1 MKKVLII
8 TYYWPPSGGAG
19 VQRWLKFVKYLPQFG
34 IEPVVLTVDPEQ
46 AAYPVMDASLEKDVA
61 ENVRVYRTPCTDYFK
76 FYRLF
81 SGKKELPTGGISS
94 DGKSSLKQK
103 IMGFVRGNLLLPDP
117 RRGWNSYAYPKA
129 VELIR
134 EHGIDAVVTTSPPHS
149 TQLIGLKLKKTLG
162 IRWIADLRDPWTDI
176 YYYNQFYHTAIAKAI
191 DKAYERKVVENAD
204 ELITVSADL
213 ARIYAGKSIA
223 QVQNKIHVIPNGFD
237 ESDFQP
243 TIYQKANE
251 PIIAYTGT
259 LSDEYD
265 LSGFI
270 QAMKHNA
277 TGLGLRF
284 VGKVSPGQQQLLANL
299 SVKTE
304 YIAHI
309 PHQAS
314 IQHLMKARILLLV
327 IPKVSNNRGI
337 LTGKFFE
344 YLAAG
349 KPILAIGPTDGDL
362 AELIKTTKCGAMF
375 EYSDHEGML
384 RFIQQHNAGTNGQ
397 GTSEAVQSFSR
408 RILTKELAQVLL
420 KIEQA

>member
-1 MKKVLII
+1 MKKVLIL

-34 IEPVVLTVDPEQ
+34 IEPIVLTVDSEQ
-46 AAYPVMDASLEKDVA
+46 AAYPVRDASLENDVSN
-61 ENVRVYRTPCTDYFK
+61 NVKVFRTPCTDYFK
-76 FYRLF
+76 FYRMF

-117 RRGWNSYAYPKA
+117 RRGWNSYAYQKA

-134 EHGIDAVVTTSPPHS
+134 EHGIDTVVTTSPPHS
-149 TQLIGLKLKKTLG
+149 TQLIGLRLKKNLG

-204 ELITVSADL
+204 ALVTVSADL
-213 ARIYAGKSIA
+213 ARIYGGKTSISI
-223 QVQNKIHVIPNGFD
+223 QHKINVIPNGFD
-237 ESDFQP
+237 ESDFPPALYTQED
-243 TIYQKANE
+243 E
-251 PIIAYTGT
+251 PVIAYTGT

-270 QAMKHNA
+270 RAMQDSA
-277 TGLGLRF
+277 SGLGLRF
-284 VGKVSPGQQQLLANL
+284 VGKVSPAQQHLLEDL
-299 SVKTE
+299 PVKPE
-304 YIAHI
+304 YIGHV

-314 IQHLMKARILLLV
+314 IEHLMKARILLLV
-327 IPKVSNNRGI
+327 IPKVTNNRGI

-344 YLAAG
+344 YLASG
-349 KPILAIGPTDGDL
+349 KPILAIGPCDGDL
-362 AELIKTTKCGAMF
+362 AKIIRSTGCGAMF
-375 EYSDHEGML
+375 EYADWEGIKAFVL
-384 RFIQQHNAGTNGQ
+384 QNADKGKNFKPRIGA
-397 GTSEAVQSFSR
+397 EMYSR
-408 RILTKELAQVLL
+408 RSLTKRLASVLNVL
-420 KIEQA
+420 EER

>member
-46 AAYPVMDASLEKDVA
+46 AAYPVIDASLEKDVA

-117 RRGWNSYAYPKA
+117 RRGWNSYAYQKA

-134 EHGIDAVVTTSPPHS
+134 EHGIDTVVTTSPPHS
-149 TQLIGLKLKKTLG
+149 TQLIGLKLKKNLG

-204 ELITVSADL
+204 TLITVSADL
-213 ARIYAGKSIA
+213 ARIYAGKSITE
-223 QVQNKIHVIPNGFD
+223 VQNKIHVIPNGFD
-237 ESDFQP
+237 ESDFP
-243 TIYQKANE
+243 SEIYTQEDE
-251 PIIAYTGT
+251 PVIAYTGT

-270 QAMKHNA
+270 RAMQDSA
-277 TGLGLRF
+277 SGLGLRF
-284 VGKVSPGQQQLLANL
+284 VGKVSPGQQQLLSNL

-304 YIAHI
+304 YIAHV

-344 YLAAG
+344 YLASG

-362 AELIKTTKCGAMF
+362 AVLIKTTSCGAMF
-375 EYSDHEGML
+375 DYSDHEGML
-384 RFIQQHNAGTNGQ
+384 RFIQQHNEGSNGH
-397 GTSEAVQSFSR
+397 GMSEAAQSFSR
-408 RILTKELAQVLL
+408 RNLTKELAQLLL
-420 KIEQA
+420 KTEQV